1 MVDLNPLH
9 WISKANHAFGNTM
22 ASGLEFLGITDPAVD
37 PDGVREIA
45 KHWRALAKGLEDAA
59 QAAETAMSDVTW
71 EGKTAKAFSKRARTM
86 RTHATDMA
94 HSLRDGATALDKF
107 ADEAHELISQIG
119 VMLAEI
125 AEFEIAGLALSILTA
140 GLSEVASTLVAGE
153 RALKVIALVARIE
166 EEGGALGT
174 TVRTVMEAVRNVER
188 ALKALKDIKTV
199 AKVGK
204 LAGEG
209 MKFTAFTTALEDPGA
224 FKDPGKLAK
233 LLSEGA
239 IAGVGL
245 GFLGKALG
253 KGLKA
258 LKPGEIADL
267 AKALKLN
274 GSGLSRLKLR
284 PSEWEKLPASIR
296 GLFKECK
303 LDPIDVAT
311 GDMLLPQ
318 TDVQLPGTLPLILE
332 RTHLSSY
339 RWGGWFGSSWAST
352 LDQRL
357 QIDDEGITY
366 TTPDGARLTY
376 PLPPTGTETNNPVYP
391 ETGSRLALTWDT
403 ETDGALRITD
413 PDTGLTHVFHTPQ
426 PTDDAQAVDLPLQTI
441 TDRNNQRI
449 TLHYN
454 DHGAPTHITHTG
466 GYHIALDHHPTQP
479 RITAL
484 RLINPQHPH
493 TPGTTLL
500 TYAYNQHGH
509 LTDVTNSSGLPL
521 HFTYDTEGRI
531 TSWTDRNNTRYAYTY
546 DERGRVIR
554 TEGSGGYLS
563 GTLTYNDTTHTTT
576 VTNSLGHTTTYEHNN
591 AYRLIRETNPLG
603 HTTHQQWNNH
613 HQLTTITDPLGHTTQ
628 YAYDD
633 EGRTVAVIRPDGHEA
648 RAEYNAL
655 GFPTTVTGP
664 DSGIWSQE
672 CDKRGNPIVVTDP
685 TGAVT
690 HFSYNRLGHLTEVI
704 DPLRR
709 TTHVRCDPR
718 GIPVEIIGPTGAAT
732 NYERDGFGRTT
743 AITDAHGNTTRLEWT
758 VEGKPARRTVSDGST
773 ESWKYDGEGN
783 CTSHTDAMGA
793 VSTFEYTDFGLT
805 AARNSS
811 DGIRYTFT
819 HDTELRLTQVTNPL
833 GSQWNYAY
841 DSAGQLVSE
850 TDFDNRTL
858 TYTHDAVGL
867 LASQTNSL
875 GETLSFERDALGQ
888 TVRKDAAGV
897 VTTFAYDRNGH
908 LTRAT
913 NPDSTLVLE
922 RGRFGELLS
931 ETVDGRTL
939 SYTYDEVGRRTSR
952 TTHTGATSTWSY
964 DAAGNQTQ
972 LNTSGRV
979 IDFEFDL
986 LGQEVTRHFGDFA
999 TLAHT
1004 FDQVGRLT
1012 TQLVANVHGRS
1023 VQRRAY
1029 SYRADGSL
1037 TRIQDQASGNR
1048 HFELDAAGRVTKVDG
1063 EAWTEKYSYDET
1075 GNQATASWPTVHA
1088 GHEAQGPRAYTGTRI
1103 TRAGNVRYEHDAQG
1117 RITLRQKTRLSRKA
1131 DTWRYKWDAE
1141 DRLTAVTTPDGTRW
1155 RYQYDPLGR
1164 RTAKQRLAPD
1174 GTTVVEQTVF
1184 SWDGSTLC
1192 EQTATGPSLP
1202 HPITLTWDYR
1212 GLIPIAQTERI
1223 TTAAPSSTEA
1233 CPADASQEE
1242 IDSRFFAI
1250 VTDLVGAPA
1259 ELIDERGEVAW
1270 QSRSTLWGVT
1280 TWPANSPTY
1289 TPLRFAGQYFDPET
1303 GLHYNH
1309 HRHYDPETARY
1320 FSPDPLG
1327 LNPAPNP
1334 VTYVDN
1340 PHSWADPLGLTPC
1353 EDVALGYRNEGTEA
1367 FARVKGFK
1375 HFLDLSPDVWRG
1387 PVLDAIKDGSIK
1399 LHVNMKGF
1407 SGGFEG
1413 MAKRGLG
1420 HEKGVAPHATEEE
1433 MGWIA
1438 RSVAHGRRDWDSV
1451 KFYDRDGKRVDVPE
1465 PDWPNFGRVRD
1476 FID

>member
-1 MVDLNPLH
+1 
-9 WISKANHAFGNTM
+9 
-22 ASGLEFLGITDPAVD
+22 
-37 PDGVREIA
+37 
-45 KHWRALAKGLEDAA
+45 
-59 QAAETAMSDVTW
+59 MSDVTW

-188 ALKALKDIKTV
+188 ALKALKDIKAV

-454 DHGAPTHITHTG
+454 NHGAPTHITHTG

-521 HFTYDTEGRI
+521 HFTYDPEGRI

-613 HQLTTITDPLGHTTQ
+613 HQLTTITDPLGHTTTYQ
-628 YAYDD
+628 YDQH
-633 EGRTVAVIRPDGHEA
+633 GHITTVTRPDGREA

-655 GFPTTVTGP
+655 GRPTVVTAP
-664 DSGIWSQE
+664 DGTSWVHE
-672 CDKRGNPIVVTDP
+672 YDERGNSTATTDPVGSVTRYTHNRAGHLTSVTDALGHSTRIRCNSAGLPVEVTDP
-685 TGAVT
+685 
-690 HFSYNRLGHLTEVI
+690 L
-704 DPLRR
+704 D
-709 TTHVRCDPR
+709 
-718 GIPVEIIGPTGAAT
+718 AAT
-732 NYERDGFGRTT
+732 RYERDAFGRPTVL
-743 AITDAHGNTTRLEWT
+743 TDPLGHATRLEWT
-758 VEGKPARRTVSDGST
+758 VDGKPVCRIAADGST
-773 ESWKYDGEGN
+773 ESWTYDGEGN
-783 CTSHTDAMGA
+783 CTSHTDARGE
-793 VSTFEYTDFGLT
+793 VSRFEYTHFDLL
-805 AARNSS
+805 AARTGPDRVRQEFS
-811 DGIRYTFT
+811 
-819 HDTELRLTQVTNPL
+819 HDTELRLTQVTNPQSL
-833 GSQWNYAY
+833 TWKYRY
-841 DSAGQLVSE
+841 DPAGRIASE
-850 TDFDNRTL
+850 TDFDGRTL
-858 TYTHDAVGL
+858 TYVRDAAGRLAHRTNGLGQTIRYERNALGQVTLKDAADAVTTFEYNASDAL
-867 LASQTNSL
+867 TLATGPDATVAFQRGPGGRLES
-875 GETLSFERDALGQ
+875 ETVNGRRLSFE
-888 TVRKDAAGV
+888 
-897 VTTFAYDRNGH
+897 
-908 LTRAT
+908 
-913 NPDSTLVLE
+913 
-922 RGRFGELLS
+922 
-931 ETVDGRTL
+931 
-939 SYTYDEVGRRTSR
+939 YDELGRRTSR
-952 TTHTGATSTWSY
+952 TTPSGAASAWTYDAVGRRTGLTTSGRNFTFAY
-964 DAAGNQTQ
+964 DAAGQELSRQ
-972 LNTSGRV
+972 LDT
-979 IDFEFDL
+979 
-986 LGQEVTRHFGDFA
+986 
-999 TLAHT
+999 TLTLSHT
-1004 FDQVGRLT
+1004 FDELGRLT
-1012 TQLVANVHGRS
+1012 AQQATDTRRS
-1023 VQRRAY
+1023 TLQRRTY
-1029 SYRADGSL
+1029 TYRADGYPTSVDDHL
-1037 TRIQDQASGNR
+1037 AGSRRFD
-1048 HFELDAAGRVTKVDG
+1048 LDTAGRVTAVHSTDWA
-1063 EAWTEKYSYDET
+1063 ERYTYDET
-1075 GNQATASWPTVHA
+1075 GNQTAASWPANHPGA
-1088 GHEAQGPRAYTGTRI
+1088 EATGEREYTGTRI
-1103 TRAGNVRYEHDAQG
+1103 TRAGSVRYEHDAQG
-1117 RITLRQKTRLSRKA
+1117 RIVLRQKTRLSRKP
-1131 DTWRYKWDAE
+1131 DTWRYTWDAE
-1141 DRLTAVTTPDGTRW
+1141 DRLTSLVTSDGTVW
-1155 RYQYDPLGR
+1155 RYLYDALSR
-1164 RTAKQRLAPD
+1164 RIAKQRMAPD
-1174 GTTVVEQTVF
+1174 AETVVEQIDFT
-1184 SWDGSTLC
+1184 WDGSTLC
-1192 EQTATGPSLP
+1192 EQSTTVSELP
-1202 HPITLTWDYR
+1202 TNVTVTWDHNN
-1212 GLIPIAQTERI
+1212 LQPLAQTERI
-1223 TTAAPSSTEA
+1223 MSA
-1233 CPADASQEE
+1233 CQEE
-1242 IDSRFFAI
+1242 LDERFFAI
-1250 VTDLVGAPA
+1250 VTDLVGAPS
-1259 ELIDERGEVAW
+1259 ELIDEQGNTAW
-1270 QSRSTLWGVT
+1270 RTRSTLWGST
-1280 TWPANSPTY
+1280 CWNTDARAY
-1289 TPLRFAGQYFDPET
+1289 TPLRFPGHYYDPET
-1303 GLHYNH
+1303 GLHYNYF
-1309 HRHYDPETARY
+1309 RHYDPETARY
-1320 FSPDPLG
+1320 LTVDPLG
-1327 LNPAPNP
+1327 LAPAPNP
-1334 VTYVDN
+1334 IAYVRN
-1340 PHSWADPLGLTPC
+1340 PHVWSDPLGLAPC
-1353 EDVALGYRNEGTEA
+1353 LTEVKAKALRDAGVPEGAEPFDVNKWTEA
-1367 FARVKGFK
+1367 TTPA
-1375 HFLDLSPDVWRG
+1375 WQ
-1387 PVLDAIKDGSIK
+1387 GS
-1399 LHVNMKGF
+1399 
-1407 SGGFEG
+1407 
-1413 MAKRGLG
+1413 KRILG
-1420 HEKGVAPHATEEE
+1420 
-1433 MGWIA
+1433 
-1438 RSVAHGRRDWDSV
+1438 S
-1451 KFYDRDGKRVDVPE
+1451 DGKPIFYTTEWYETPSGDIVVFQDHWFGHQE
-1465 PDWPNFGRVRD
+1465 PGTPGHQPAHVHVRPYD
-1476 FID
+1476 NTRNGQIPGCEEHYYYDLG